1 MKKRIS
7 GLFRKGWLTILCY
20 FIFYGITV
28 AQTNDLQVVAVGG
41 GYAVTPQLSMSYTI
55 GEISIS
61 TQSNASLITTQ
72 GFQQSFPLGSILPVE
87 LLDFS
92 AQKKDQ
98 TVELNWETASER
110 NSAGFEL
117 QRSKNSYDWET
128 LGYVESQGNSNGLQ
142 RYSYLDRDPLAD
154 NNYYRLKLIDLDGQ
168 YEYSSMRHVLFT
180 TNNNSA
186 LNVYPNPSSGQ
197 FTISISNPDR
207 KRAEVRLYTSSGS
220 LIWKQIFSSGEMQE
234 NWKKEF
240 ILEQREMYF
249 VVSQVGKTVSSKKI
263 AVIN

>member
-1 MKKRIS
+1 MYKRKS
-7 GLFRKGWLTILCY
+7 DLRTGWLAILCY

-41 GYAVTPQLSMSYTI
+41 GYSITPQLSMSYTI

-61 TQSNASLITTQ
+61 TQSNTSLITTQ

-92 AQKKDQ
+92 AQKIDQ

-110 NSAGFEL
+110 NSAGFALE
-117 QRSKNSYDWET
+117 RSENSYDWKT
-128 LGYVESQGNSNGLQ
+128 IGYEESQGNSNGQQ
-142 RYSYLDRDPLAD
+142 RYSYLDRDPLAE
-154 NNYYRLKLIDLDGQ
+154 NNYYRLKQIDLDGQ
-168 YEYSSMRHVLFT
+168 YEYSSIRHVLFT
-180 TNNNSA
+180 TNNNSS

-207 KRAEVRLYTSSGS
+207 KRAEVRLYTSTGS
-220 LIWKQIFSSGEMQE
+220 LIWKQIFSSGEMPE
-234 NWKKEF
+234 HWKKEF
-240 ILEQREMYF
+240 RLEQREMYF
-249 VVSQVGKTVSSKKI
+249 VVSQIGKEISSKKV

>member
-1 MKKRIS
+1 MNKRIT
-7 GLFRKGWLTILCY
+7 GLFQKSWLTILCY
-20 FIFYGITV
+20 FIFYGITY

-41 GYAVTPQLSMSYTI
+41 GYSVTPQMSMSYTI

-61 TQSNASLITTQ
+61 TQSNTSLITTQ

-92 AQKKDQ
+92 AHKIDQ
-98 TVELNWETASER
+98 TVQLNWETASES

-117 QRSKNSYDWET
+117 ERSENSYDWET
-128 LGYVESQGNSNGLQ
+128 IGYVESQGNSNVQQ
-142 RYSYLDRDPLAD
+142 RYSYLDRDPLAE
-154 NNYYRLKLIDLDGQ
+154 NNYYRLKQIDLDGQ

-180 TNNNSA
+180 TDNKTA
-186 LNVYPNPSSGQ
+186 LNVYPNPTSGQ
-197 FTISISNPDR
+197 FTINITNPDR

-220 LIWKQIFSSGEMQE
+220 LIWKQIFFSGEMQE

-240 ILEQREMYF
+240 RLEHREMYF
-249 VVSQVGKTVSSKKI
+249 VVSQVGKEISSKKV